1 MGKRIVLLSCVA
13 TKLNKSAP
21 AAKLY
26 NSPLFKGSLRYAM
39 SLKPDDIVIL
49 SAKHYV
55 LPLNKV
61 IAPYDKTLLDMPAD
75 EVKEWAAKTLQIL
88 KSKYD
93 LENDEFIILAGAK
106 YRKYITPEMKH
117 WTSPVEGLRIGQQL
131 QFYAKKFKKLVQEG
145 IRKLLK
151 LINII

>member
-13 TKLNKSAP
+13 TKLKKPAP

-26 NSPLFKGSLRYAM
+26 DSPLFKGSLRYAL
-39 SLKPDDIVIL
+39 SLKPDDIIIL

-55 LPLNKV
+55 LPLNKI
-61 IAPYDKTLLDMPAD
+61 IAPYDKTLLDMPVD
-75 EVKEWAAKTLQIL
+75 EVKEWAEKVLEIL
-88 KSKYD
+88 RLKYD
-93 LENDEFIILAGAK
+93 LENDKFIILAGVK
-106 YRKYITPEMKH
+106 YRKYIIPEIKH
-117 WTSPVEGLRIGQQL
+117 WISPVEGLRIGQQL
-131 QFYAKKFKKLVQEG
+131 QFYAKKFKKLAQEG